1 MSEFIATYEP
11 IIRSSVFLGLFLTL
25 AATELF
31 APRSEHVEAK
41 GARWFTN
48 WSIFIIDI
56 LVLRLAFKTA
66 AVGIAVWASVN
77 GYGLFNAVGWPLWL
91 EGLIVFLILDF
102 AVWAS
107 HVASHKIP
115 IFWRIHR
122 MHHADTNID
131 VTTALRFHPIEI
143 MLSMLFKVAVIIALG
158 APAVA
163 VIIFEIVLNGM
174 AMFNHSN
181 IKLPLGVDRF
191 LRWLVV
197 TPDMHRIHHSSEQ
210 PETDSNYGF
219 NLAIWDRIF
228 ATYTQEP
235 KLGHDG
241 IEIGLKE
248 YQDKR
253 PTQLPWS
260 LSLPFRSQ

>member
-1 MSEFIATYEP
+1 MSDFIAAYEP
-11 IIRSSVFLGLFLTL
+11 IIRSFVFIGLFAIL
-25 AATELF
+25 ALTELF
-31 APRSEHVEAK
+31 APRSEHTEAK

-48 WSIFIIDI
+48 WSIFVIDI

-66 AVGIAVWASVN
+66 AVGIAVWAAGN
-77 GYGLFNAVGWPLWL
+77 GYGLFNMLAWPIWL
-91 EGLIVFLILDF
+91 EGLIVFVLLDF

-107 HVASHKIP
+107 HVASHKVP

-143 MLSMLFKVAVIIALG
+143 MLSMLFKVAIIIALG

-181 IKLPLGVDRF
+181 IKLPLGVDRV

-197 TPDMHRIHHSSEQ
+197 TPDMHRIHHSAEWR
-210 PETDSNYGF
+210 ETDSNYGF
-219 NLAIWDRIF
+219 NLAIWDRLF
-228 ATYTQEP
+228 STYTQEP
-235 KLGHDG
+235 KRGHDG
-241 IEIGLKE
+241 IQIGLKE
-248 YQDKR
+248 YQDRR
-253 PTQLPWS
+253 PSRLPWS
-260 LSLPFRSQ
+260 LSLPFRS